1 MRKLTY
7 QEPHPISRE
16 EAEAAFAS
24 RDPGHIALALVNVA
38 YHDADWLWVQE
49 RCLGFVRDDVAAV
62 RQIAVTCLGHAA
74 RVHRRLDLA
83 RVLPALDEL
92 ARDPEVQV
100 EDALDDTRTFV
111 RRRRRAGTFPPSAA

>member
-7 QEPHPISRE
+7 EQPHPISRE

-24 RDPGHIALALVNVA
+24 DDPERIARVLVNVA
-38 YHDADWLWVQE
+38 FHDADWRWVQE

-62 RQIAVTCLGHAA
+62 RQIAVTCLGHLA
-74 RVHRRLDLA
+74 RIHRQLDLE

-92 ARDPEVQV
+92 SRDPAVQID
-100 EDALDDTRTFV
+100 DALDDIQMFIGR
-111 RRRRRAGTFPPSAA
+111 